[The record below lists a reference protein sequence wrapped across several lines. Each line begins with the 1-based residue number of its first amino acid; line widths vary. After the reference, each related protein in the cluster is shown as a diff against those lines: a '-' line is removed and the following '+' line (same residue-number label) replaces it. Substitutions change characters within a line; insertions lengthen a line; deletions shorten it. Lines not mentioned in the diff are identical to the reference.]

1 MIPGVDAR
9 NGILSALGHPWRTV
23 RSDDDTVGCRAFAEI
38 DQFERAIPRIEP
50 PQCAVALAGEPDRAI
65 RRGRDV
71 MRAGA
76 GGDRIIFYAER
87 TLLGASTAQ
96 QGGSGQDSG
105 GGGVEKLAAIHCVIP
120 GSRRR
125 KLWTRRST

>member
-50 PQCAVALAGEPDRAI
+50 PQS
-65 RRGRDV
+65 
-71 MRAGA
+71 AGA